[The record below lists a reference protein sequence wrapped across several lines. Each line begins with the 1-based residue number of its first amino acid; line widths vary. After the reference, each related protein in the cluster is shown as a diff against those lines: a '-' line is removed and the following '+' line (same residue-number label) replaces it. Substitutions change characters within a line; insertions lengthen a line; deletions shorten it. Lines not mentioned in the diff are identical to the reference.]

1 MMLSQH
7 RSAADHGR
15 VVVVGLGRFGTAL
28 ARTLTERGIQVLAL
42 DTDAKRVQSVAD
54 ELAHAVIADSTDE
67 EALRQ
72 VGVPD
77 FTHAVVAI
85 GSDIEAS
92 ILTTTLL
99 AEFGIPDIWAKAVTA
114 THGRILDRVGAT
126 HVVFPEAEMGRR
138 VGNMVTASLLDYSQV
153 DDDLALARSHP
164 PSRLLGRRFDAAA
177 LEKREGVRLVAV
189 KRGAAGYAA
198 PEEGMALE
206 PADVLV
212 VCGPPDRVRAFA
224 TLQ

>member
-1 MMLSQH
+1 MLGQH
-7 RSAADHGR
+7 RGGEDHGR

-28 ARTLTERGIQVLAL
+28 ARTLTERGIEVLAL
-42 DTDAKRVQSVAD
+42 DTDAKRVQAVAD
-54 ELAHAVIADSTDE
+54 EITHAVVADTTDE

-164 PSRLLGRRFDAAA
+164 PARLLDRPLDSAR
-177 LEKREGVRLVAV
+177 LEKREGVRVVAV
-189 KRGAAGYAA
+189 KRGTAGYAA
-198 PEEGMALE
+198 PAEGVVLE

-212 VCGPPDRVRAFA
+212 VCGPPDRVRAFS
-224 TLQ
+224 TLR

>member
-1 MMLSQH
+1 MFGLPRH
-7 RSAADHGR
+7 GGDHGR
-15 VVVVGLGRFGTAL
+15 VAVVGLGRFGTAL
-28 ARTLTERGIQVLAL
+28 ARTLTERGIEVLAM
-42 DTDAKRVQSVAD
+42 DVDPKQVQAVAD
-54 ELAHAVIADSTDE
+54 VLTHAVVADSTDD

-72 VGVPD
+72 AGVAD
-77 FTHAVVAI
+77 YTHAVVAI

-153 DDDLALARSHP
+153 DDELALAKTHP
-164 PSRLLGRRFDAAA
+164 PGRLLGTPIDTVA
-177 LEKREGVRLVAV
+177 LEDREGVRLVAL
-189 KRGAAGYAA
+189 KRDSGGYAA
-198 PEEGMALE
+198 PAEGTVLA
-206 PADVLV
+206 PGDVLV
-212 VCGPPDRVRAFA
+212 VCGPPDRVRDFS
-224 TLQ
+224 TPR

>member
-1 MMLSQH
+1 MFGLPRH
-7 RSAADHGR
+7 GGDHGR
-15 VVVVGLGRFGTAL
+15 VAVVGLGRFGTAL
-28 ARTLTERGIQVLAL
+28 ARTLTERGIEVLAM
-42 DTDAKRVQSVAD
+42 DVDPKQVQAVAD
-54 ELAHAVIADSTDE
+54 VLTHAVVADSTDD

-72 VGVPD
+72 AGVAD
-77 FTHAVVAI
+77 YTHAVVAI

-153 DDDLALARSHP
+153 DDELAMAKTHP
-164 PSRLLGRRFDAAA
+164 PSRLLGTPIDTVA
-177 LEKREGVRLVAV
+177 LEDREGVRLVAL
-189 KRGAAGYAA
+189 KRDSGGYAA
-198 PEEGMALE
+198 PAEGMVLA
-206 PADVLV
+206 PGDVLV
-212 VCGPPDRVRAFA
+212 VCGPPDRVRDFS
-224 TLQ
+224 TPR

>member
-1 MMLSQH
+1 MFGQ
-7 RSAADHGR
+7 RRNGEDHGR
-15 VVVVGLGRFGTAL
+15 VAVVGLGRFGTAL
-28 ARTLTERGIQVLAL
+28 ARTLADRGVEVLAM
-42 DTDAKRVQSVAD
+42 DSDPKQVAAIADEITHAVVAD
-54 ELAHAVIADSTDE
+54 TTDE

-72 VGVPD
+72 VGLPD

-114 THGRILDRVGAT
+114 THGRILARVGAT

-153 DDDLALARSHP
+153 DDELALAKSHP
-164 PSRLLGRRFDAAA
+164 PARLLGAPLDTAA
-177 LEKREGVRLVAV
+177 LERREGVRVVAV
-189 KRGAAGYAA
+189 RRVGGGYEAPVDGWELGA
-198 PEEGMALE
+198 E
-206 PADVLV
+206 DVLV
-212 VCGPPDRVRAFA
+212 VCGPPARVREFSAPR
-224 TLQ
+224 

>member
-1 MMLSQH
+1 MFGHLGSGG
-7 RSAADHGR
+7 DHGR
-15 VVVVGLGRFGTAL
+15 VAVVGLGRFGAAV

-42 DTDAKRVQSVAD
+42 DVDPKQVQAVAD
-54 ELAHAVIADSTDE
+54 EITYAVVADTTDE

-72 VGVPD
+72 AGVPD

-138 VGNMVTASLLDYSQV
+138 VGNMVTASLLDYLQL
-153 DDDLALARSHP
+153 DDELAMARTHTP
-164 PSRLLGRRFDAAA
+164 ARLLDQSVSAATWDT
-177 LEKREGVRLVAV
+177 RDGVRLVAV
-189 KRGAAGYAA
+189 KRGGGGGYVA
-198 PEEGMALE
+198 PLDGMTLRAE
-206 PADVLV
+206 DVLV
-212 VCGPPDRVRAFA
+212 ICGPPARVLEFSRPR
-224 TLQ
+224 

>member
-1 MMLSQH
+1 MFGLPRH
-7 RSAADHGR
+7 GGDHGR
-15 VVVVGLGRFGTAL
+15 VAVVGLGRFGTAL
-28 ARTLTERGIQVLAL
+28 ARTLTERGIEVLAM
-42 DTDAKRVQSVAD
+42 DVDPKQVQAVAD
-54 ELAHAVIADSTDE
+54 VLTHAVVADSTDD

-72 VGVPD
+72 AGVAD
-77 FTHAVVAI
+77 YTHAVVAI

-153 DDDLALARSHP
+153 DDELAMAKTHP
-164 PSRLLGRRFDAAA
+164 PGRLLGTPIDTVA
-177 LEKREGVRLVAV
+177 LEDREGVRLVAL
-189 KRGAAGYAA
+189 KRDSGGYAA
-198 PEEGMALE
+198 PAEGMVLA
-206 PADVLV
+206 PGDVLV
-212 VCGPPDRVRAFA
+212 VCGPPDRVREFS
-224 TLQ
+224 TPR

>member
-1 MMLSQH
+1 MFSQH
-7 RSAADHGR
+7 RRAADHSR
-15 VVVVGLGRFGTAL
+15 VAVVGLGRFGTAL
-28 ARTLTERGIQVLAL
+28 ARTLTERGIEVLAL
-42 DTDAKRVQSVAD
+42 DTDAKRVQAVAD
-54 ELAHAVIADSTDE
+54 DITHTVIADTTDE

-72 VGVPD
+72 AGVPD

-114 THGRILDRVGAT
+114 THGRILSRVGAT

-164 PSRLLGRRFDAAA
+164 PARILDRPFSAAA
-177 LEKREGVRLVAV
+177 LEQLEGVRLVAV
-189 KRGAAGYAA
+189 KRDTTGYTT
-198 PEEGMALE
+198 
-206 PADVLV
+206 PADGMHLDPADILV
-212 VCGPPDRVRAFA
+212 VCGPPDRVRKFS